1 MTFHHWQG
9 ATWAGNVMQYTQL
22 SCTNTKGT
30 FWTSLILQGLK
41 SHKLNTI
48 CETRVAKKQWLAQT
62 CLKEGLISVG
72 YNSTGTNPSKSK
84 HWLTNQHLNIQCFHH
99 LCILAASRSIFKR
112 HYSYILEL
120 FWQPPPSLCPT
131 NHRESWFANNIP
143 PRVLLSE
150 EFQDLDLAILKVQLC
165 GPVCHHNGWI
175 SYNKCHASTNNKISR
190 VVGISAE
197 MVSCKNSISLYRV
210 HVAIKKPCNHW
221 TSVKNAQC
229 HYPHRARKNNTRRS
243 EIDHNPDLPEETS
256 LPAVSPVAPP
266 YWPHHKMSPVRSS
279 SITSSQCLPELQ
291 HELYVDG
298 GSMNVI
304 STANNSKRKQHW
316 PLCMVFAT
324 SLKPL
329 TPPVEEFYAT
339 FSLDLFPFIPQPII
353 QASLMANF
361 MSERLNA
368 LVTQL

>member
-1 MTFHHWQG
+1 M
-9 ATWAGNVMQYTQL
+9 L
-22 SCTNTKGT
+22 
-30 FWTSLILQGLK
+30 
-41 SHKLNTI
+41 
-48 CETRVAKKQWLAQT
+48 
-62 CLKEGLISVG
+62 
-72 YNSTGTNPSKSK
+72 
-84 HWLTNQHLNIQCFHH
+84 
-99 LCILAASRSIFKR
+99 
-112 HYSYILEL
+112 
-120 FWQPPPSLCPT
+120 PPPVYISCLAKHLQKALQLHTWSYSGSLH
-131 NHRESWFANNIP
+131 HRCALQITESWFANNIP
-143 PRVLLSE
+143 TRVLLSE

-175 SYNKCHASTNNKISR
+175 SYNKCHASTNKISR

-221 TSVKNAQC
+221 TSVKNAQS

-243 EIDHNPDLPEETS
+243 EIDHNPDIPEETS
-256 LPAVSPVAPP
+256 LTAVSPVAPP

-279 SITSSQCLPELQ
+279 STTSSQCLPELQ

-329 TPPVEEFYAT
+329 TPPVEELYAT